1 MNKNKIYPRWFVIL
15 PLIIYV
21 VFFLFPSILGVF
33 YSFTDWGRMTP
44 KNGLHFV
51 GLQNYIDLFTS
62 NKNYMAGFWNTVR
75 FTLISNVV
83 KIIPAFFLAILL
95 NSRLKGKKFYRTVF
109 YLPSILPFVIIGI
122 IFSSIFSY
130 NTGLLNSTFTTLGLD
145 VLKQKWL
152 SDPHMVWNSIFSVDA
167 WRGIG
172 YVMTIFLAGLNTI
185 DDSLYEAAE
194 IDGAGFWKK
203 LSYVTLPM
211 MKGPIMINLVFG
223 ITYGLKVFDII
234 YVLTNGG
241 PGHKTEVMT
250 TYVFQLYGSG
260 QYGMST
266 AMNTILL
273 AVTAVI
279 GVIIVKVMSGKEAE
293 A

>member
-1 MNKNKIYPRWFVIL
+1 MNKKKVYPWWFVAI
-15 PLIIYV
+15 PLILYIL
-21 VFFLFPSILGVF
+21 FFLLPSVLGVF
-33 YSFTDWGRMTP
+33 YSFTDWSRMTP

-51 GLQNYIDLFTS
+51 GL
-62 NKNYMAGFWNTVR
+62 KNYSEIFSGKSQYANGILNTLK
-75 FTLISNVV
+75 FTIISNIV
-83 KIIPAFFLAILL
+83 KIIPALFLAILL
-95 NSRLKGKKFYRTVF
+95 QESVRGKNFYRTVF
-109 YLPSILPFVIIGI
+109 YLPSILPFVVIGL
-122 IFSSIFSY
+122 IFTSVFNYS
-130 NTGLLNSTFTTLGLD
+130 NGLLNNTLDFLHMGFA
-145 VLKQKWL
+145 KQKWL
-152 SDPHMVWNSIFSVDA
+152 SDLHVVWKSVYMVDA

-211 MKGPIMINLVFG
+211 MRGPIMINLVFG